1 MDVKGKYA
9 VNADVASAVEVA
21 RLHHGVTHAMAR
33 GLLEVAVEMHLGKSD
48 LILAKR
54 AAAVEGAKRDTRYP
68 VLDVLDAERSTYGNR
83 VPLVVDVVL
92 LPAAKKRLVPC
103 ATAKEISSANDAMDV
118 VSHTG
123 RKRVKVLKLQTMEKE
138 RRMRQMNRM
147 SIWVAGDVE
156 GGEVNRYK
164 NELNLCSNHEDC

>member
-21 RLHHGVTHAMAR
+21 RLHHGVAHVMVR
-33 GLLEVAVEMHLGKSD
+33 ELLEVAVEMHLGKSD

-83 VPLVVDVVL
+83 VPLVVDGVL
-92 LPAAKKRLVPC
+92 LPAAKKRLVPS
-103 ATAKEISSANDAMDV
+103 ATAKEISSANDATDE

-123 RKRVKVLKLQTMEKE
+123 RKRVKVRNLPTMEKE
-138 RRMRQMNRM
+138 RRMRQMNRI
-147 SIWVAGDVE
+147 SIWVVGDVE

-164 NELNLCSNHEDC
+164 NELNPCSNHEDC